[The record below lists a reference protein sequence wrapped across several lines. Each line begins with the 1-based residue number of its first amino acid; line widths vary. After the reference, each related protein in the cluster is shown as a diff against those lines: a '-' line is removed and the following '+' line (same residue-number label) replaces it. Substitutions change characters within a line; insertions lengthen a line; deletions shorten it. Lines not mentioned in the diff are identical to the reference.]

1 MTPPKKEPLIFGAP
15 VRGVALGVAATLM
28 LLALLTKNAV
38 VITVFFLLVLP
49 LSLTF
54 GLAYAVSRRRRRR
67 TPPPWLDC
75 PIVGAA
81 ITREVFT
88 PQRVRNAWWDSID
101 RAPQPRDSADR
112 PSRPEPSAL
121 ELLSHV
127 ALDPGEPPAP
137 TPRDAPRTLPPRE
150 PAIADRW
157 ANYKTRFAALQSEY
171 LEAEMSPETWLYRPL
186 LRDVTDPCTGTFHEK
201 FAIASDVMGGS
212 PPETLAGID
221 HAGTSLHAAESAWR
235 VAVDNASEVG
245 VPVMSADQRAQ
256 LRRAQRALAVALDE
270 RASRPEREASLV
282 AARDL
287 AQQIFEAVMPRH
299 KKAIDESFQKQA
311 KAIGLRRL
319 PQLEA

>member
-1 MTPPKKEPLIFGAP
+1 MTPPKKELLVFGAP
-15 VRGVALGVAATLM
+15 ARGVALSTGAALM

-38 VITVFFLLVLP
+38 VITLFFLLVLP
-49 LSLTF
+49 LSLVF
-54 GLAYAVSRRRRRR
+54 GLAYAASRRRSRR
-67 TPPPWLDC
+67 TPPPWLDEFRDRVDDYGQDPSPWDLLC
-75 PIVGAA
+75 PVSRSPELG
-81 ITREVFT
+81 R
-88 PQRVRNAWWDSID
+88 
-101 RAPQPRDSADR
+101 R
-112 PSRPEPSAL
+112 PGRPESSSLGVFPFAPP
-121 ELLSHV
+121 V
-127 ALDPGEPPAP
+127 PGEDRIP
-137 TPRDAPRTLPPRE
+137 TPREVPRPLPPRE

-157 ANYKTRFAALQSEY
+157 ANYKTRFATLQSEY

-212 PPETLAGID
+212 QPETLAGID
-221 HAGTSLHAAESAWR
+221 HAGTALHAAESAWR